1 MIVFSLNFI
10 LMTFQAVGKLLG
22 IRDVNVEKDN
32 KKGEEKNK
40 STVILNECVSD
51 SLRFYKSLQ
60 TFSSTFN

>member
-60 TFSSTFN
+60 TFSSTFK